1 MKKGK
6 EGTIRT
12 VEGFR
17 AVLKEVIEENP
28 QIVLDAMAGSPES
41 VRQTLN
47 GLGFIVADPNVVNT
61 ADVLRARQTAIETG
75 RIIDGFGGRIR
86 QSMQEH
92 ARTVKDVRG
101 NEKITYLSDPDIQDL
116 AERWI
121 MAAIQKNGRNPTT
134 GEDVRDLYGKLQEA
148 SRAPATPLTADEG
161 TSGGVLVPT
170 IVAAEIFEETT
181 ERFVLRGLVQVFTSA
196 SPLRIPRRVALVNVY
211 RGATATDI
219 DEDDP
224 NVIGSVN
231 LTPERVAA
239 IAYIE
244 PRLAQAAVVGPVRY
258 IISQFAEAI
267 ARDDQRVII
276 AGDPNILEPTGI
288 ITLPTADAKTYN
300 NSKTATWD
308 NTSNATRRQSFRE
321 LIYAIS
327 QFHRMSPGIRWIGNS
342 DLIAMAAGL
351 NDTDQRNFFQDAGP
365 GSPERI
371 LNREVVETSAIV
383 TSGTPDTTVLV
394 GDMNMYAWQ
403 EVPGGL
409 RLDQT
414 TVGGE
419 AWTSDTIGVKVV
431 QEVDGAPVIPP
442 AFGNMGSVNV

>member
-1 MKKGK
+1 MKKK

-12 VEGFR
+12 AEAFR
-17 AVLKEVIEENP
+17 QVLTDVVTEHP
-28 QIVLDAMAGSPES
+28 QIVLDAMAGNPEA
-41 VRQTLN
+41 VRTSLEK
-47 GLGFIVADPNVVNT
+47 LGFFVADPSIVNT
-61 ADVLRARQTAIETG
+61 AQVLQARKDAVDTG
-75 RIIDGFGGRIR
+75 RLIDGFGGRIR
-86 QSMQEH
+86 QSMRQY

-101 NEKITYLSDPDIQDL
+101 NEKVTYLSDPEVEKL

-121 MAAIQKNGRNPTT
+121 LAAIQKNGRNPTT
-134 GEDVRDLYGKLQEA
+134 GEDVRELYDKLQEA
-148 SRAPATPLTADEG
+148 TRAPTTPLTSEEG

-181 ERFVLRGLVQVFTSA
+181 ERFVLRGLVQVFSSA
-196 SPLRIPRRVALVNVY
+196 SPLRIPRRVMLVNVY
-211 RGATATDI
+211 RGAVATDI
-219 DEDDP
+219 TEDDP
-224 NVIGSVN
+224 NILGSVN

-276 AGDPNILEPTGI
+276 AGDPNLLEPTGI
-288 ITLPTADAKTYN
+288 MTLPTADTKVYN
-300 NSKTATWD
+300 NAKTATWD
-308 NTSNATRRQSFRE
+308 NTDNSTRRKAFRT
-321 LIYAIS
+321 LIYQLS

-351 NDTDQRNFFQDAGP
+351 NDNDQRNFFQDAGP
-365 GSPERI
+365 GTPEKI
-371 LNREVVETSAIV
+371 LNREIVETSAIA

-419 AWTSDTIGVKVV
+419 AWVSDTIGVKVV

-442 AFGNMGSVNV
+442 AFGSMPSVNV